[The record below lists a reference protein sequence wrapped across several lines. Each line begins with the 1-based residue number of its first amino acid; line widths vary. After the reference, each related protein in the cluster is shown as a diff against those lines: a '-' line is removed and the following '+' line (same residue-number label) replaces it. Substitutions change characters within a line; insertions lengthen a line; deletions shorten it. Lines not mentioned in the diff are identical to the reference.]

1 MQTRVIS
8 FINHKGGVGKT
19 TTTLNLGKALAI
31 LGKKTLIIDIDPQSN
46 LSQSVGIEEPEYSI
60 YDVLCDDIKMP
71 IRQIGDNFYI
81 VPAELGLSVAE
92 TKLQAEHITGYFKL
106 HASVDEILG
115 KFDFI
120 LIDCPPSLGVL
131 TINALL
137 ASTEIVI
144 IVEPQYLP
152 IKGLNTIWELYLSL
166 KKRNLNKN
174 LKILG
179 LLFTQFNR
187 TIVSKS
193 IIEQV
198 LNKYKDLPFN
208 TIIRQSVKISEASA
222 KRQDIFEYD
231 GGSAGAYDYLD
242 FAQEIIDR
250 TEPFPIEVI
259 KEQEEA
265 EKKMD
270 GKTETESKFKI
281 KKKQDK
287 KS

>member
-1 MQTRVIS
+1 MQTRTIS

-19 TTTLNLGKALAI
+19 TSTLNLGKALAI

-46 LSQSVGIEEPEYSI
+46 LSQSVGIEQPEHSI
-60 YDVLCDDIKMP
+60 YDVLCNEIKMP
-71 IRQIGDNFYI
+71 VRQIGENFYI

-106 HASVDEILG
+106 HASLDELNG
-115 KFDFI
+115 KYDFV
-120 LIDCPPSLGVL
+120 LIDCPPSLGIL

-137 ASTEIVI
+137 ASTEIII

-187 TIVSKS
+187 TVVSKS
-193 IIEQV
+193 IVEQV
-198 LNKYKDLPFN
+198 QQKYTGLTFE

-222 KRQDIFEYD
+222 KRLTIFDYEPS
-231 GGSAGAYDYLD
+231 SAGAEDYLA
-242 FAQEIIDR
+242 FAREVIER
-250 TEPFPIEVI
+250 TEPFPIEAI
-259 KEQEEA
+259 KEQEDK
-265 EKKMD
+265 EKEK
-270 GKTETESKFKI
+270 ETPENNAKFKTKII
-281 KKKQDK
+281 KP
-287 KS
+287 

>member
-19 TTTLNLGKALAI
+19 TSTLNLGKALAI

-46 LSQSVGIEEPEYSI
+46 LSQSVGIEEPEFSI
-60 YDVLCDDIKMP
+60 YDVLCNELKMP
-71 IRQIGDNFYI
+71 VREIAENFYI

-106 HASVDEILG
+106 HASLDEFAG
-115 KFDFI
+115 VYDFI
-120 LIDCPPSLGVL
+120 LIDCPPSLGIL

-137 ASTEIVI
+137 ASTEIII

-174 LKILG
+174 LSILG

-187 TIVSKS
+187 TVISKS

-198 LNKYKDLPFN
+198 QQKYVGLPFD
-208 TIIRQSVKISEASA
+208 TIVRQSVKIAEASA
-222 KRQDIFEYD
+222 KKMDIFEYD
-231 GGSAGAYDYLD
+231 RESAGADDYLS
-242 FAQEIIDR
+242 FAQEVLNR
-250 TEPFPIEVI
+250 TTPFPIEII
-259 KEQEEA
+259 KQQEKEA
-265 EKKMD
+265 EEKEK
-270 GKTETESKFKI
+270 E
-281 KKKQDK
+281 KKKLNK
-287 KS
+287 